1 MKAKAIIEFDKE
13 FIDFVMKEGNLANAD
28 ELKGF
33 LPGLYAS
40 LVEQEKGV
48 KSVEV
53 EIEE

>member
-1 MKAKAIIEFDKE
+1 MKAKVIIEFEKE
-13 FIDFVMKEGNLANAD
+13 FIDFVMKECNLVNAD

-33 LPGLYAS
+33 LRGLYAN